1 MTMVRVEYTLQGDWK
16 NEKHVVRGWDFHQ
29 EMTSD
34 REPGYFVMDES
45 VRGDNGEITIVRR
58 ILGGVDTFA
67 TLSVRPCD
75 GSINEHLTKCRQW
88 TMTDAEIEEL
98 LH

>member
-34 REPGYFVMDES
+34 REPGYFVMD
-45 VRGDNGEITIVRR
+45 
-58 ILGGVDTFA
+58 
-67 TLSVRPCD
+67 
-75 GSINEHLTKCRQW
+75 
-88 TMTDAEIEEL
+88 
-98 LH
+98 